1 MSESNPTHQN
11 IADIPGV
18 SLKQTLEKLF
28 GDEQLQR
35 TEHIQYVADLLT
47 SHPTD
52 QCLEGLNL
60 DLLDFDL
67 ETNSVVARPAALV
80 SSRKHTVSATPVT
93 WYVNSIAQLAE
104 SEENALIWNILV
116 LKAAIYLIALPDIKP
131 ELFKEDYTEHFN
143 TVKRLFQR
151 FRVANRVLNPDKEYQ
166 NTREYMI
173 LWEKHLKDP
182 TLSLTEFVQYLSNFN
197 TDPSNDF
204 EKNLLNNLRITF
216 TYILNNKAKIAKA
229 SIETQLQHEFLD
241 EDQLIAESSEIK
253 KGQKSKA
260 LNIEQQLD
268 DQDTRQILV
277 DPTIVTPL
285 AAYSESSQSYV
296 LPLVA
301 KHIQR
306 KEHLLPY
313 SSLFPNTTSISALI
327 TELYKNYIIEI
338 KEDSKDKD
346 KETKKKKASLIL
358 MLSFLTGNKIQEW
371 LRLQSKRAKNLNAR
385 QQIKQSNGQYYL
397 RSKFSIFE
405 NKDFAYPEGLL
416 NQTVHLDIPIPNS
429 FIESL
434 RDGDPVTEEDLQQHL
449 KQLRAKFYI
458 PKLSLIRIGSLLH
471 QTILQ
476 RTGNKQLADILT
488 GIDAN
493 KSSSTSYCHQNILTL
508 QTEYVSILKELCE
521 SLSDDYQ
528 NIEYAAE
535 KNFGSRKAPTSNVIQ
550 NIFATLKFRII
561 SQKEDDWI
569 AIFNHYNLWMWHFL
583 LLFTAA
589 RPVAEF
595 PGFLKSFNLK
605 RKICMVS
612 DKEVGGRQGYGRLI
626 PLGHFVVQELQ
637 KFIDFLHYFKTQIA
651 PSQPEIPQHIQQILE
666 SKLPLLNI
674 FQDGQWY
681 PLRPSIIKKSNPEL
695 SLLHENWHR
704 HTAHAFLSHKI
715 SEIEILAL
723 FGHEPMQQEAAHPYS
738 SLSISQY
745 SRIAHILEQM
755 KDHFNITGIELDVL
769 TQ

>member
-1 MSESNPTHQN
+1 MSESNPSRQN
-11 IADIPGV
+11 AADIPRV

-35 TEHIQYVADLLT
+35 TQHIQYVADLLT
-47 SHPTD
+47 SHPND

-93 WYVNSIAQLAE
+93 WYVNSIAQLAK

-116 LKAAIYLIALPDIKP
+116 LKAAVYLIALPDIHP
-131 ELFKEDYTEHFN
+131 ELFKEDHTEHFN

-151 FRVANRVLNPDKEYQ
+151 FRTANRVLSAEKEYQ
-166 NTREYMI
+166 NTPEYML
-173 LWEKHLKDP
+173 LWKKYLKDSSV
-182 TLSLTEFVQYLSNFN
+182 SLVEFIRYLNEVIDEERDKES
-197 TDPSNDF
+197 SNDF
-204 EKNLLNNLRITF
+204 MQNLLKVIRITF
-216 TYILNNKAKIAKA
+216 NYVLENKAKIAKE

-241 EDQLIAESSEIK
+241 EDQLIVESSEIK

-260 LNIEQQLD
+260 LNIEKQLD

-277 DPTIVTPL
+277 DPTIVTPI

-306 KEHLLPY
+306 KEHLLAY
-313 SSLFPNTTSISALI
+313 SSLFPNTASTSALI
-327 TELYKNYIIEI
+327 TELYKNYLVEI

-385 QQIKQSNGQYYL
+385 QQIKQSNGQYFL

-405 NKDFAYPEGLL
+405 NKDFAYPDGLL
-416 NQTVHLDIPIPNS
+416 NQTVYLDIPIPNS
-429 FIESL
+429 FIASL
-434 RDGDPVTEEDLQQHL
+434 RDGDTVTEEDLKQHL
-449 KQLRAKFYI
+449 KQLRAKLYI
-458 PKLSLIRIGSLLH
+458 PKLSLIRISSLLH

-476 RTGNKQLADILT
+476 RTGNKQLADLLT

-493 KSSSTSYCHQNILTL
+493 KSSSTSYCHQNIPAL

-528 NIEYAAE
+528 SIDYSKE

-550 NIFATLKFRII
+550 NTFATLKSRII
-561 SQKEDDWI
+561 SQKEGDWI

-595 PGFLKSFNLK
+595 PGFLKSF
-605 RKICMVS
+605 RVC
-612 DKEVGGRQGYGRLI
+612 
-626 PLGHFVVQELQ
+626 
-637 KFIDFLHYFKTQIA
+637 
-651 PSQPEIPQHIQQILE
+651 
-666 SKLPLLNI
+666 
-674 FQDGQWY
+674 
-681 PLRPSIIKKSNPEL
+681 
-695 SLLHENWHR
+695 
-704 HTAHAFLSHKI
+704 
-715 SEIEILAL
+715 
-723 FGHEPMQQEAAHPYS
+723 
-738 SLSISQY
+738 
-745 SRIAHILEQM
+745 
-755 KDHFNITGIELDVL
+755 
-769 TQ
+769 